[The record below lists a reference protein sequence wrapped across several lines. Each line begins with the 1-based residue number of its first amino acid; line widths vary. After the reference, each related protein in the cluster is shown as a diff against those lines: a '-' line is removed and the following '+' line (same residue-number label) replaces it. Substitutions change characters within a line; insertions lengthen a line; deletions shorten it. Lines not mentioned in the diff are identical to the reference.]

1 MQKRNTNRPIHL
13 CLTLSQDSYAAH
25 HFLELFNNYKYPSN
39 QTMLI
44 NNTKKTEDVSLET
57 PL

>member
-25 HFLELFNNYKYPSN
+25 FLELFNNYKYPRI

-44 NNTKKTEDVSLET
+44 NTTKKTEDVSLN
-57 PL
+57 

>member
-13 CLTLSQDSYAAH
+13 CLTLSQDSYAA

>member
-25 HFLELFNNYKYPSN
+25 FLELFKNYKYPKI

-44 NNTKKTEDVSLET
+44 NTTKKLKTSPLIET